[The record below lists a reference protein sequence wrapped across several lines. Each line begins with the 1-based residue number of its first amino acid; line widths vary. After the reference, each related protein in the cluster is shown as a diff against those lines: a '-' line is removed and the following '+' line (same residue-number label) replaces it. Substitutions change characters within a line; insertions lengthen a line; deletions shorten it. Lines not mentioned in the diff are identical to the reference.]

1 MSRNIHVVGGRVQA
15 SFSTWSTGRACR
27 LVHIRGRG
35 PGCMVR
41 PGLAPSDQ
49 EQDFFFFLRF
59 WGFCREESFHL
70 LLIVEVPRCLYLGTC

>member
-27 LVHIRGRG
+27 LVRVRGRG

-49 EQDFFFFLRF
+49 EQHFCFFFF
-59 WGFCREESFHL
+59 
-70 LLIVEVPRCLYLGTC
+70 EVLGIL